1 MAKKSKRIASRQAQ
15 LSGRGRRVRRH
26 GPQGFASQT
35 SPSSHPAPTSGGG
48 VGTSPGQTAEAAEIS
63 APARH
68 HTELPNTPS
77 APTGMIRAR
86 HKVTAV
92 SPAPYFKPEIV
103 RIAVITAIILAI
115 LATLTIAL

>member
-35 SPSSHPAPTSGGG
+35 SPSSHQAPTSRGG
-48 VGTSPGQTAEAAEIS
+48 VGTSSGQTAEAAEIS

-68 HTELPNTPS
+68 NTELPNTPS
-77 APTGMIRAR
+77 APTRAR

-92 SPAPYFKPEIV
+92 SPAPYFKKDII

-115 LATLTIAL
+115 LGTLTIAL